1 MDQIKIG
8 ELIRL
13 LRQKQGM
20 TQLELAEKIGV
31 SDKAVS
37 KWERGCGAPD
47 LAVLP
52 ILSEALQVDADALL
66 RGDLN
71 GNNMTNGNLNKL
83 KFYIC
88 PDCGNLLFSTD
99 AADVN
104 CCGRK
109 LTPAQARKAD
119 AENALTV
126 SVSDGEWY
134 ITSDHEMKREHHVSF
149 VAFLTGDML
158 IVKKLYPEWGL
169 EARLPFFV
177 HGTLLWY
184 CTEHGLFCQDI

>member
-52 ILSEALQVDADALL
+52 ILSEALQVDSDALL

-83 KFYIC
+83 KFYI
-88 PDCGNLLFSTD
+88 
-99 AADVN
+99 
-104 CCGRK
+104 
-109 LTPAQARKAD
+109 
-119 AENALTV
+119 
-126 SVSDGEWY
+126 
-134 ITSDHEMKREHHVSF
+134 
-149 VAFLTGDML
+149 
-158 IVKKLYPEWGL
+158 
-169 EARLPFFV
+169 
-177 HGTLLWY
+177 
-184 CTEHGLFCQDI
+184 